1 MAAVAEVLDAL
12 QEEHRLIRQQLARV
26 GRPEAADRLIAEI
39 GAQAAEI
46 AERLRDGGR
55 TAFHWVTLPEPMSV
69 AESEDA
75 LAALDAIGV
84 PIAEVVVNHVL
95 TDLGP
100 CPLCDR
106 RIADEART
114 IARIRRTIGR
124 GRRVRLIPAQLEEP
138 RGVNALGWTS
148 LLPQELLSLLRRSP
162 DKEMLACPANVYE

>member
-1 MAAVAEVLDAL
+1 MSSSSTRRRPGVAAVAEVLDAL

-106 RIADEART
+106 RIADEARVT
-114 IARIRRTIGR
+114 
-124 GRRVRLIPAQLEEP
+124 
-138 RGVNALGWTS
+138 
-148 LLPQELLSLLRRSP
+148 
-162 DKEMLACPANVYE
+162 